1 MHKMHVLTMNNL
13 QNQWNMCVVSSRV
26 ENEKS
31 YLLLCNS
38 SVVPVR
44 TTGKFSCITLPKL
57 HCNTA
62 VSQVTKI
69 NGQFLVKDE
78 GKRTQ

>member
-1 MHKMHVLTMNNL
+1 MDNL
-13 QNQWNMCVVSSRV
+13 QNKWNMCAVSSCV

-31 YLLLCNS
+31 HPSPCNS
-38 SVVPVR
+38 SVVPVT
-44 TTGKFSCITLPKL
+44 TTGKFSCIPLPKL

-62 VSQVTKI
+62 VPQVTKI

-78 GKRTQ
+78 GKRAQ